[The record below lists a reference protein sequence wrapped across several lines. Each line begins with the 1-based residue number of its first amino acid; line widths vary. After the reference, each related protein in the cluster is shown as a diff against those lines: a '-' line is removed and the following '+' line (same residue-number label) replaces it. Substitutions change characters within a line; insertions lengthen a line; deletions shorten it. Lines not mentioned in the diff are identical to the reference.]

1 MGEAMNIQSDKV
13 LYFYVVRGSEVGSD
27 TVEEWSGTWLH
38 EPLRSIEQVEVMLET
53 ICEEDG
59 LDLAR
64 CGFVALNRL

>member
-1 MGEAMNIQSDKV
+1 MNIQDDKV

-27 TVEEWSGTWLH
+27 AVEKWSGTWLR
-38 EPLRSIEQVEVMLET
+38 EPLRTVEQVSEILEE